1 VLEFAIDLEESIMTV
16 PPAIAHGVQQIQEW
30 LKELRDN
37 ADLADEAEAL
47 GVLRSVL
54 HQLRDRLTPQ
64 EAIEL
69 GAQLPVIVRGI
80 YYEGWRPS
88 RTPEKVRSKQ
98 KFLDEVMIKMLPRR
112 LDPEAAVK
120 DVFALVAH
128 HCDPGEVGD
137 VIAQLPADIKELWP
151 VTARTFK
158 ARS

>member
-1 VLEFAIDLEESIMTV
+1 MTV
-16 PPAIAHGVQQIQEW
+16 PSAIAHGVQQIQEW

-54 HQLRDRLTPQ
+54 HQLRDRLTPE

-88 RTPEKVRSKQ
+88 RTPQKVRTKER
-98 KFLDEVMIKMLPRR
+98 FLDEVMLKMLPRR
-112 LDPEAAVK
+112 VAPEAAVK
-120 DVFALVAH
+120 DVFALIAH

-137 VIAQLPADIKELWP
+137 VIAQLPSDIKELWP
-151 VTARTFK
+151 VSARTFK

>member
-1 VLEFAIDLEESIMTV
+1 MTV

-37 ADLADEAEAL
+37 AGLSDEAEAL
-47 GVLRSVL
+47 SVLRNVL
-54 HQLRDRLTPQ
+54 HQLRDRLTPD

-69 GAQLPVIVRGI
+69 GSQLPVIVRGL

-88 RTPEKVRSKQ
+88 RTPQKVRTKQ
-98 KFLDEVMIKMLPRR
+98 AFLDEVTTKMLPRR
-112 LDPEAAVK
+112 LPPESVVK

-137 VIAQLPADIKELWP
+137 VIAQLPSEIKALWP
-151 VTARTFK
+151 ETARTFK
-158 ARS
+158 ART

>member
-1 VLEFAIDLEESIMTV
+1 MTV

-37 ADLADEAEAL
+37 AGLSDEAEAL
-47 GVLRSVL
+47 SVLRNVL
-54 HQLRDRLTPQ
+54 HQLRDRLTPD

-69 GAQLPVIVRGI
+69 GAQLPVIVRGL

-88 RTPEKVRSKQ
+88 RTPQKVRTKQ
-98 KFLDEVMIKMLPRR
+98 AFLDEVTTKMLPRR
-112 LDPEAAVK
+112 LPPESVVK

-137 VIAQLPADIKELWP
+137 VIAQLPSEIKALWP
-151 VTARTFK
+151 ETARTFK
-158 ARS
+158 ART

>member
-1 VLEFAIDLEESIMTV
+1 MTV
-16 PPAIAHGVQQIQEW
+16 PSAISHGVQQIQEW

-47 GVLRSVL
+47 SVLRCVL
-54 HQLRDRLTPQ
+54 HQLRDRLTPE

-88 RTPEKVRSKQ
+88 RTPEKIRSRE

-112 LDPEAAVK
+112 VAPEAAVK
-120 DVFALVAH
+120 DVFALIAH

-137 VIAQLPADIKELWP
+137 VIAQLPSDIKELWP

-158 ARS
+158 ART

>member
-1 VLEFAIDLEESIMTV
+1 MTV
-16 PPAIAHGVQQIQEW
+16 PSSIAHGVQQIQEW

-37 ADLADEAEAL
+37 ADLADETEAL

-54 HQLRDRLTPQ
+54 HQLRDRLTPE

-88 RTPEKVRSKQ
+88 KTPEKVRTRQ

-112 LDPEAAVK
+112 VAPEAAVR
-120 DVFALVAH
+120 DVFALIAH

-137 VIAQLPADIKELWP
+137 VIAQLPSDIKELWP